1 MPMTLTSSMDPSL
14 LCSRSK
20 RVWLI
25 EAVNLPEVRGK
36 GPSHHSRDHQGHPC
50 PPRPRSRR
58 AGLDGAD
65 ELSAGTRGPPV
76 CASGERSHARPPK
89 HGRALRATPTTRHCP
104 PPHPPPP

>member
-50 PPRPRSRR
+50 PHRPRSRR
-58 AGLDGAD
+58 EGLDGAD
-65 ELSAGTRGPPV
+65 ELSADRKSAVEGKSVSVRVDLG
-76 CASGERSHARPPK
+76 GRRIIKKNRNIRK
-89 HGRALRATPTTRHCP
+89 H
-104 PPHPPPP
+104 